1 MAKASRK
8 QVVGYVPSDL
18 KDDLLEM
25 RNASQRLTESALV
38 EEALRIAMPKL
49 RERHLSLTKPT
60 MLSLTGK
67 KRSRE

>member
-38 EEALRIAMPKL
+38 EEALRIAMPTL
-49 RERHLSLTKPT
+49 RERHLSLPKPT
-60 MLSLTGK
+60 TLSLTGR